1 MHGIIELIMDNLYT
15 IVLVAFVLIVFT
27 TFLLLTTQVKK
38 KSKRR
43 LRPKSNQ
50 VLIRDAIRKLDSD
63 PHNPESL
70 KILADIYFKESKWEK
85 ALPLFQTQ
93 LDIAAAYP
101 QIDQFEAG
109 LKLGIC
115 SLKLG
120 KPEDAVKPLLL
131 ARHER
136 PENFEI
142 NYNLGEALIQ
152 TNDFEKAIPVL
163 RKALAINTEANEVYA
178 SLAKAFYKTKRFKE
192 ALPYLKK
199 TLDINPESKEFLY
212 YMADSLH
219 ETGNTDKALKIF
231 MHLRADPL
239 FGIYSCLTA
248 GTIHFNQGHTDKAI
262 RDFEIGLKHQS
273 SDKDIQ
279 AEFRYKLSQAYLKQ
293 NDIGKS
299 LMYLKETN
307 AIKPNYKDVPSLIAR
322 YEELNQNQNY
332 RTYLIGGNSDFVSLC
347 RKLVLVYFKKS
358 RAKITNINVFADFAE
373 LTTDI
378 ETDKWEDTVFFRFYR
393 TTSSVGELFIREF
406 HAKIRDEKAGRGICV
421 TAGTF
426 SDESKKFIEGR
437 PIDLI
442 EKDMLVKMLTSI
454 ESEPNYLQL

>member
-1 MHGIIELIMDNLYT
+1 MDNLYT

-163 RKALAINTEANEVYA
+163 RKALTINTEANEIYA

-347 RKLVLVYFKKS
+347 RKLVLVHFKKS
-358 RAKITNINVFADFAE
+358 RAKITNINVFTDFAE

>member
-1 MHGIIELIMDNLYT
+1 MDNLYT
-15 IVLVAFVLIVFT
+15 FILVAFVLIVFT

-93 LDIAAAYP
+93 LNIAAAYP

>member
-1 MHGIIELIMDNLYT
+1 
-15 IVLVAFVLIVFT
+15 
-27 TFLLLTTQVKK
+27 
-38 KSKRR
+38 
-43 LRPKSNQ
+43 
-50 VLIRDAIRKLDSD
+50 
-63 PHNPESL
+63 
-70 KILADIYFKESKWEK
+70 
-85 ALPLFQTQ
+85 
-93 LDIAAAYP
+93 
-101 QIDQFEAG
+101 
-109 LKLGIC
+109 
-115 SLKLG
+115 
-120 KPEDAVKPLLL
+120 EDAVKPLLL

-163 RKALAINTEANEVYA
+163 RKALTINTEANEVYA
-178 SLAKAFYKTKRFKE
+178 SLATAFYKTKRFKE

>member
-1 MHGIIELIMDNLYT
+1 MDNLYT

-27 TFLLLTTQVKK
+27 TFLLLATQVKK

-93 LDIAAAYP
+93 LNIAAAYP

-142 NYNLGEALIQ
+142 NYKLGEAFIQ

-163 RKALAINTEANEVYA
+163 RKALTINTEANEVYA

-347 RKLVLVYFKKS
+347 RKLVLVHFKKS
-358 RAKITNINVFADFAE
+358 RAKITNINVFTEFAE

-454 ESEPNYLQL
+454 ESEPSYLQL

>member
-1 MHGIIELIMDNLYT
+1 MDNLYT
-15 IVLVAFVLIVFT
+15 FILVAFVLIVFT

-347 RKLVLVYFKKS
+347 RKLVLVHFKKS
-358 RAKITNINVFADFAE
+358 RAKITNINVFTDFAE

-393 TTSSVGELFIREF
+393 TTSSVGELFIRDF

>member
-1 MHGIIELIMDNLYT
+1 MDNLYT

-93 LDIAAAYP
+93 LNIAAAYP

-163 RKALAINTEANEVYA
+163 RKALTINTEANEVYA
-178 SLAKAFYKTKRFKE
+178 SLATAFYKTKRFKE

>member
-1 MHGIIELIMDNLYT
+1 MDNLYT
-15 IVLVAFVLIVFT
+15 FILVAFVLIVFT

>member
-1 MHGIIELIMDNLYT
+1 MDNLYT
-15 IVLVAFVLIVFT
+15 FILVAFVLIVFT

-93 LDIAAAYP
+93 LNIAAAYP

-248 GTIHFNQGHTDKAI
+248 GTIHFNYGQIDKAI

-299 LMYLKETN
+299 LIYLKETN
-307 AIKPNYKDVPSLIAR
+307 TIKPNYKDVPSLIAR

-393 TTSSVGELFIREF
+393 TTSSVGELFIRDF

>member
-1 MHGIIELIMDNLYT
+1 MDNLYT

-27 TFLLLTTQVKK
+27 TFLLLATQVKK

-93 LDIAAAYP
+93 LNIAAAYP

-163 RKALAINTEANEVYA
+163 RKALTINTEANEVYA
-178 SLAKAFYKTKRFKE
+178 SLATAFYKTKRFKE

-199 TLDINPESKEFLY
+199 TLDINPESKEYLY

-358 RAKITNINVFADFAE
+358 RAKITNINVFTDFAE

-393 TTSSVGELFIREF
+393 TTSSVGELFIRDF

>member
-93 LDIAAAYP
+93 LNIAAAYP

-178 SLAKAFYKTKRFKE
+178 SLATAFYKTKRFKE

>member
-1 MHGIIELIMDNLYT
+1 MDNLYT

-248 GTIHFNQGHTDKAI
+248 GTIHFNYGQIDKAI

-347 RKLVLVYFKKS
+347 RKLVLVHFKKS
-358 RAKITNINVFADFAE
+358 RAKITNINVFTDFAE

>member
-1 MHGIIELIMDNLYT
+1 MDNLYT

-101 QIDQFEAG
+101 QIDQFKAG

-115 SLKLG
+115 FLKLD

-136 PENFEI
+136 PENFEV
-142 NYNLGEALIQ
+142 NYNLGEALIK

-163 RKALAINTEANEVYA
+163 RKALTINTEANEIYA

>member
-1 MHGIIELIMDNLYT
+1 MDNLYT

-248 GTIHFNQGHTDKAI
+248 GTIHFNYGQIDKAI

-347 RKLVLVYFKKS
+347 RKLVLVHFKKS
-358 RAKITNINVFADFAE
+358 RAKITNINVFTDFAE

-393 TTSSVGELFIREF
+393 TTSSVGELFIRDF

>member
-248 GTIHFNQGHTDKAI
+248 GTIHFNYGQIDKAI

-347 RKLVLVYFKKS
+347 RKLVLVHFKKS
-358 RAKITNINVFADFAE
+358 RAKITNINVFTDFAE

-393 TTSSVGELFIREF
+393 TTSSVGELFIRDF

-454 ESEPNYLQL
+454 ESEPSYLQL